1 MNIHFRK
8 EIQKKD
14 LQKVR
19 EICDSTRFFRADE
32 TDVAVELVSEAL
44 QKGQKA
50 SGYSFIFAMEENQTC
65 GFVCFGSTPCTVG
78 TYDLYWI
85 VVDDHFRGKGI
96 GLKLLQQ
103 TENALRE
110 SKARKLYIETSSTEK
125 YLPTRKF
132 YLKAGYTEEA
142 CLKDFYLPGD
152 HKMIYAR
159 NLDQDK

>member
-8 EIQKKD
+8 ELQPED
-14 LQKVR
+14 LKKVR
-19 EICDSTRFFRADE
+19 EICDSTGFFRDDE

-44 QKGQKA
+44 EKGQQA
-50 SGYSFIFAMEENQTC
+50 SGYSFIFAMEGNQTC

-85 VVDDHFRGKGI
+85 VVDDRYRGKGI
-96 GLKLLQQ
+96 GLQLLEQ
-103 TENALRE
+103 TEHDLRE
-110 SKARKLYIETSSTEK
+110 SKARKLYIETSSTDK

-142 CLKDFYLPGD
+142 RLKDFYLPGD
-152 HKMIYAR
+152 DKIIYAR
-159 NLDQDK
+159 YLSLKE